1 MRRAPHLDLHRGDLL
16 VKRLLV
22 AALSLALVGT
32 GAACN
37 SDSTGPGASLAGTYT
52 LRTVNNQSPPVT
64 LCDNL
69 GCFAVLGGQL
79 QLDANGN
86 FVNQLQLQNQGSASA
101 YTQTTAGYWVVS
113 GNQISFV
120 DNPDNVTLNGS
131 VSNSTITIIDTS
143 TGVAVPL
150 VYTR

>member
-1 MRRAPHLDLHRGDLL
+1 M
-16 VKRLLV
+16 KRLLV

-37 SDSTGPGASLAGTYT
+37 DSTGPGASLSGTYS
-52 LRTVNNQSPPVT
+52 LRTVNNQTPPVT
-64 LCDNL
+64 LCDSF

-86 FVNQLQLQNQGSASA
+86 YTSVLQLQEQGFPATTQTDTGRWVLSGSQISLISDFDGSA
-101 YTQTTAGYWVVS
+101 
-113 GNQISFV
+113 
-120 DNPDNVTLNGS
+120 LNGS
-131 VSNSTITIIDTS
+131 VSNGTITIIDVT
-143 TGVAVPL
+143 TGVAIPL